1 MKFTDLPLD
10 ILVIILIDVKDLKY
24 LLNYNKNL
32 NFTIEYMFE
41 RYNKK
46 FNEITRNGQRK
57 LSASEKQ

>member
-32 NFTIEYMFE
+32 NFTIEYMFV
-41 RYNKK
+41 K
-46 FNEITRNGQRK
+46 ITAVNII
-57 LSASEKQ
+57 